1 MLMNKDLIAFAGE
14 NTDFYEAAMSYFCDK
29 KQTAETK
36 ALMQDAWFAE
46 VERKSG
52 VSRKDNAVDAWIA
65 HPSTQWAAFAII
77 DATINAIIPQVI
89 LPQFSVFADF
99 RTAGIGDIVKFKIMP
114 RSFYTVSLN
123 ANGQRTTFRQ
133 KKSVSEIVVTPVE
146 HIVTI
151 YSDLYR
157 VLAGKENIADFMS
170 LLLTSVEAE
179 MYKDA
184 VGALNTGIAA
194 IPAGDLNK
202 TGAMSLTD
210 LVEMAETVQAL
221 NGGVRPY
228 IIGSASALLKVLPNG
243 ALGYR
248 MNVSGEGGSI
258 EILNN
263 IIDFPIM
270 RLNNAV
276 DATGKLVLPA
286 NKVYVVSPSVD
297 KLVKGVMTTAMTNT
311 NQHFDNA
318 DLTSNFT
325 YRKGWDFVYASAAKA
340 GVYTITD

>member
-14 NTDFYEAAMSYFCDK
+14 NTDFYEAAMSYFCDE

-89 LPQFSVFADF
+89 LPQFSIFADF

-194 IPAGDLNK
+194 IPVGDLNK

-228 IIGSASALLKVLPNG
+228 IIGSASALLKVLPDS

-297 KLVKGVMTTAMTNT
+297 KLVKGVMTAAMTNT

>member
-29 KQTAETK
+29 KQTAENK

-77 DATINAIIPQVI
+77 DATINAILPQVI
-89 LPQFSVFADF
+89 LPQFSIFADF
-99 RTAGIGDIVKFKIMP
+99 RTAGIGDVVKFKIMP
-114 RSFYTVSLN
+114 RSFYTVSLT

-133 KKSVSEIVVTPVE
+133 KKSESDIVVAPVE

-157 VLAGKENIADFMS
+157 VLAGKESIADFMG
-170 LLLTSVEAE
+170 LLLTSVESA

-184 VGALNTGIAA
+184 VSALNTGIAA

-202 TGAMSLTD
+202 TGAMDITS

-228 IIGSASALLKVLPNG
+228 IIGSAAALLKVLPDS
-243 ALGYR
+243 ATGYR
-248 MNVSGEGGSI
+248 MNVNGEGGSI

-263 IIDFPIM
+263 VLDFPVM
-270 RLNNAV
+270 RLTNAV
-276 DATGKLVLPA
+276 GANGKLVLPP
-286 NKVYVVSPSVD
+286 NKVYVISPSVD

-325 YRKGWDFVYASAAKA
+325 YRKGWDFVFASAAKA
-340 GVYTITD
+340 GVYTISD

>member
-1 MLMNKDLIAFAGE
+1 MLTNKELIMFAGE

-29 KQTAETK
+29 KQGAENK
-36 ALMQDAWFAE
+36 ALMNEAWFAE

-52 VSRKDNAVDAWIA
+52 VSRQGNAIDAWIA
-65 HPSTQWAAFAII
+65 HPATRWAAFAII
-77 DATINAIIPQVI
+77 DATINAIIPEAI
-89 LPQFSVFADF
+89 LPQFGVFADF
-99 RTAGIGDIVKFKIMP
+99 RTAGFGDIVKFKIMP
-114 RSFYTVSLN
+114 RSFYTVSL
-123 ANGQRTTFRQ
+123 GGRGERTTFRQ
-133 KKSVSEIVVTPVE
+133 KKSAGEIVVSPVE
-146 HIVTI
+146 HIITI

-157 VLAGKENIADFMS
+157 VLAGKENIADFMA
-170 LLLTSVEAE
+170 LLLVSVESE

-184 VGALNTGIAA
+184 VGALNTGLSA
-194 IPAGDLNK
+194 IP
-202 TGAMSLTD
+202 TGALNIEGAMDLTA
-210 LVEMAETVQAL
+210 LVEMAELVQAK
-221 NGGVRPY
+221 NGGVKPY
-228 IIGSASALLKVLPNG
+228 IIGSAAALMKVLPDS

-248 MNVSGEGGSI
+248 LNVDGAKGSI
-258 EILNN
+258 DVLQNV
-263 IIDFPIM
+263 IDFPVM

-276 DATGKLVLPA
+276 DASGKLVLPS

-325 YRKGWDFVYASAAKA
+325 YRKAWDFVMASAATA